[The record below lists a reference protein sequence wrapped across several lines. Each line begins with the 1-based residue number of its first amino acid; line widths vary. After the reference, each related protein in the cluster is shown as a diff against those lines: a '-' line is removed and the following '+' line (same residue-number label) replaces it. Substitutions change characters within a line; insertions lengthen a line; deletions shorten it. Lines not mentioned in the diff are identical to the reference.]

1 MKSYYP
7 TKPPMEKS
15 KKSKKAQ
22 LADAIA
28 TPDGKRRYVRTLFST
43 IADRYDLITVVL
55 SYGQDQRWKRRLV
68 ELASDCAGR
77 PGGRALDLA
86 TGTGDI
92 AFRLA
97 AAGWTVIGLDVTR
110 RMIEL
115 ARHKAAAAADGRRA
129 PSFLVGDMLA
139 LPFPPG
145 SFDVVTAGYGLRNVP
160 DIRAAIDEM
169 HRVLSD
175 GGRALSLDFNRPANS
190 FVRGAYLAYLRLT
203 GGLLGW
209 MLHGDP
215 DTYRYIP
222 ASIGGYPG
230 AEGVARLLEARG
242 FVQVEY
248 KAVLGGLMTIHI
260 ARKAGGA

>member
-1 MKSYYP
+1 MR
-7 TKPPMEKS
+7 
-15 KKSKKAQ
+15 

-28 TPDGKRRYVRTLFST
+28 TPEGKRRYVRKLFST

-68 ELASDCAGR
+68 ELVAPR
-77 PGGRALDLA
+77 PQPPGLALDLA

-97 AAGWTVIGLDVTR
+97 SNGWHVVGLDVTR

-115 ARHKAAAAADGRRA
+115 AQDKAAALGRERSV
-129 PSFLVGDMLA
+129 PGFLVGDMLA
-139 LPFPPG
+139 LPFPPRV
-145 SFDVVTAGYGLRNVP
+145 FDVVTAGYGLRNVP
-160 DIRAAIDEM
+160 DLRAAIDEM
-169 HRVLSD
+169 HRVLKN
-175 GGRALSLDFNRPANS
+175 GGQVLSLDFNRPSNAI
-190 FVRGAYLAYLRLT
+190 VRAAYLAYLKIT

-209 MLHGDP
+209 VLHGDA

-222 ASIGGYPG
+222 ASIRNYPG

-242 FVQVEY
+242 FVRVRHL
-248 KAVLGGLMTIHI
+248 AVLGGFMTIHV
-260 ARKAGGA
+260 AFKNGA

>member
-1 MKSYYP
+1 MR
-7 TKPPMEKS
+7 
-15 KKSKKAQ
+15 

-28 TPDGKRRYVRTLFST
+28 TPDGKRRYVRALFST
-43 IADRYDLITVVL
+43 IADRYDLITVLL

-68 ELASDCAGR
+68 DLAGR
-77 PGGRALDLA
+77 GSGAAPRPAGRALDLA

-97 AAGWTVIGLDVTR
+97 AAGWDVVGLDVTR

-115 ARHKAAAAADGRRA
+115 AREKSAARPRPGDGPAAR
-129 PSFLVGDMLA
+129 FLVGDMLA
-139 LPFPPG
+139 LPFPNM

-160 DIRAAIDEM
+160 DLPAAIEEI
-169 HRVLSD
+169 HRVLKK
-175 GGRALSLDFNRPANS
+175 GGQALSLDFNRPANPL
-190 FVRGAYLAYLRLT
+190 VRRAYLAYLQIT

-209 MLHGDP
+209 ILHRDP

-222 ASIGGYPG
+222 ASIRNYPG

-242 FVQVEY
+242 FVGVEHRN
-248 KAVLGGLMTIHI
+248 VLGGLMTIHV
-260 ARKAGGA
+260 ARKPGGA

>member
-1 MKSYYP
+1 MK
-7 TKPPMEKS
+7 
-15 KKSKKAQ
+15 KKTKAQ

-28 TPDGKRRYVRTLFST
+28 TPDGKRRYVRALFST

-68 ELASDCAGR
+68 DLVPAPAAR
-77 PGGRALDLA
+77 PAGRALDLA

-97 AAGWTVIGLDVTR
+97 AAGWNVIGLDVTR

-115 ARHKAAAAADGRRA
+115 ARDKAGRADRAAATDGRRA
-129 PSFLVGDMLA
+129 PRFLVGDMLA
-139 LPFPPG
+139 LPFPAG

-160 DIRAAIDEM
+160 DLRAAIDEM
-169 HRVLSD
+169 HRVLND

-190 FVRGAYLAYLRLT
+190 FVRGVYLTYLRLT

-222 ASIGGYPG
+222 ASIRGYPG

-242 FVQVEY
+242 FVQVQH

-260 ARKAGGA
+260 AHKAGGA